1 MAESDAESVSS
12 LDVKRWD
19 AAQKALLA
27 HGEVLMRDAQ
37 ARDGPAFP
45 PRAFNAM
52 LVGCCGVRRGSHP
65 LARRLA
71 PDVINIIAEFLP
83 PRIAPRASAALN
95 AAAGDFARRIFADA
109 SIHALHRGSFC
120 VHAGDVDA
128 VIALSGAD
136 RLAGRRR
143 RPKGCSCAG
152 CVASPWSIHSTTLTP
167 DRWARTREPLD
178 AAPAPMS
185 RPSLAWCEA
194 APVDGS
200 TPQSAIH
207 GALRILALQG
217 CSSILAPGA
226 LDAVASAVIGFCNTV
241 LTRARDG
248 DSQLLRDIAAVD
260 RRVDCLRDVCQARYD
275 ALRDAGELRAA
286 SDRPFDVKKVQPTNH
301 IYVHRFIW
309 SGEGPVD
316 SDSDASDSD
325 ASDDFR
331 SDPWLVRDSESEASD
346 DEALERA
353 EVYDGLTD
361 AAVLD
366 ALSYLQVSVYCADD
380 RNHRSLD
387 RGVLTTGGVDGVLH
401 VFAEEVQSGD
411 DSDGGGKVV
420 ASDDGLDL
428 PATVASDLLCHAF
441 DSRCPDCGRMCLVA
455 CIEVTLDGDLV
466 RQRPVTTHED
476 LETIEKLPH
485 FISPAV
491 ELVGGPTHPYE
502 FATISTDEL
511 APLMRAA
518 AREAGVRHV
527 ASTGPNRLV
536 GSDDDFDLYKTWMT
550 ELVVLAQ
557 AARDATEVAPAPIR
571 YVHALQ
577 AIIQV
582 LDLSPRRLHPISLQ
596 TADLDQT
603 ASYDEIVRRTLGVS
617 TPHDVLG
624 GPLNIH
630 IDVEGMP
637 GDQIDHWQGGCGRV
651 EVDDDANELFSR
663 FLSRRLATLF
673 SKALCM
679 PRGVLCPFTGNGA
692 TLEDSAVQMARRMN
706 AERC

>member
-1 MAESDAESVSS
+1 MAESDTESLSS
-12 LDVKRWD
+12 LDLKRWD
-19 AAQKALLA
+19 VAEEALLA

-52 LVGCCGVRRGSHP
+52 LVGCCGVLRGSHP
-65 LARRLA
+65 LARLLA
-71 PDVINIIAEFLP
+71 PDIINIIAEFLP

-95 AAAGDFARRIFADA
+95 AAAGHFARRIFEDA
-109 SIHALHRGSFC
+109 SIHAIHRGSIC

-128 VIALSGAD
+128 VVALSGAD

-226 LDAVASAVIGFCNTV
+226 LDAAASAVIGFCDTV
-241 LTRARDG
+241 LTRARGG

-275 ALRDAGELRAA
+275 ALRDAGELSAA
-286 SDRPFDVKKVQPTNH
+286 SDRPFRVKRQPQMYN
-301 IYVHRFIW
+301 RFIR

-316 SDSDASDSD
+316 SDSDASD
-325 ASDDFR
+325 DF
-331 SDPWLVRDSESEASD
+331 SENEASE
-346 DEALERA
+346 DEASERA
-353 EVYDGLTD
+353 ELCDGLTGG
-361 AAVLD
+361 AVLD
-366 ALSYLQVSVYCADD
+366 ALSYLQVAVYPADD
-380 RNHRSLD
+380 
-387 RGVLTTGGVDGVLH
+387 VDSDDS
-401 VFAEEVQSGD
+401 ED
-411 DSDGGGKVV
+411 DSDVE
-420 ASDDGLDL
+420 SDDGIDL
-428 PATVASDLLCHAF
+428 PATGTSGLFCHLF
-441 DSRCPDCGRMCLVA
+441 DSRCPDCGRV
-455 CIEVTLDGDLV
+455 CIVTCIDVTLDGVVV
-466 RQRPVTTHED
+466 RQRSVASLEE

-485 FISPAV
+485 FFSPAL
-491 ELVGGPTHPYE
+491 ELDFGITETLEYDGGPTPPYE
-502 FATISTDEL
+502 YATIGTGKL

-518 AREAGVRHV
+518 AREAGVRRV
-527 ASTGPNRLV
+527 ASSTNLSRVV
-536 GSDDDFDLYKTWMT
+536 GKDDDLDLYKQWMD
-550 ELVVLAQ
+550 ELVMLAQ
-557 AARDATEVAPAPIR
+557 AARDATEAAPAPIR

-596 TADLDQT
+596 TVDLDQT

-617 TPHDVLG
+617 TRPDVLA
-624 GPLNIH
+624 GPQNIEIERGLNSI
-630 IDVEGMP
+630 INYYQADYGSVK
-637 GDQIDHWQGGCGRV
+637 
-651 EVDDDANELFSR
+651 VDDEANELFSL

-673 SKALCM
+673 SRALCA
-679 PRGVLCPFTGNGA
+679 PKRVLCPFTGNGA
-692 TLEDSAVQMARRMN
+692 TIDMPSLHFARRMHRN
-706 AERC
+706 YSRLG

>member
-1 MAESDAESVSS
+1 MADSDAESLSS

-19 AAQKALLA
+19 AAEKALLA

-37 ARDGPAFP
+37 ARIGPAFP

-71 PDVINIIAEFLP
+71 PDVVNIIAEFLP

-109 SIHALHRGSFC
+109 SIHAIHRGSFC

-128 VIALSGAD
+128 VIALSDAD

-152 CVASPWSIHSTTLTP
+152 CVASPWSNHSTTLTP
-167 DRWARTREPLD
+167 DRYARTREPLY

-226 LDAVASAVIGFCNTV
+226 LDAAASAVIGFCNTV
-241 LTRARDG
+241 LTRARGG

-275 ALRDAGELRAA
+275 ALRDAGELPAA
-286 SDRPFDVKKVQPTNH
+286 SDHPFSVEQQPHYSGQGST
-301 IYVHRFIW
+301 RFIR

-316 SDSDASDSD
+316 SDSDASD
-325 ASDDFR
+325 DF
-331 SDPWLVRDSESEASD
+331 SENEASE
-346 DEALERA
+346 DEASERA
-353 EVYDGLTD
+353 DLYDGLTGV
-361 AAVLD
+361 AVLD
-366 ALSYLQVSVYCADD
+366 ALSYLQVAVYPADD
-380 RNHRSLD
+380 
-387 RGVLTTGGVDGVLH
+387 VD
-401 VFAEEVQSGD
+401 SD
-411 DSDGGGKVV
+411 DSEDDGDVE
-420 ASDDGLDL
+420 SDDGIDL
-428 PATVASDLLCHAF
+428 PATGTSGLFCQLF
-441 DSRCPDCGRMCLVA
+441 DSRCPDCGRL
-455 CIEVTLDGDLV
+455 CIVTCIDVTLDGVVV
-466 RQRPVTTHED
+466 RQRPVASLEE

-485 FISPAV
+485 FLDTPAL
-491 ELVGGPTHPYE
+491 ELDFGIKETPEYDGGPIPPYE
-502 FATISTDEL
+502 YATIGTDEL

-518 AREAGVRHV
+518 AREAGVRRV
-527 ASTGPNRLV
+527 ASSTMSRVV
-536 GSDDDFDLYKTWMT
+536 GKDDDLDLYKQWMD
-550 ELVVLAQ
+550 ELVVVAQ
-557 AARDATEVAPAPIR
+557 AARDATEAAPAPIR
-571 YVHALQ
+571 YVHALH

-596 TADLDQT
+596 TVDLDRT

-617 TPHDVLG
+617 TPTDVLA
-624 GPLNIH
+624 GPQNIEIERGLNSIVNYYQS
-630 IDVEGMP
+630 DDGSVK
-637 GDQIDHWQGGCGRV
+637 
-651 EVDDDANELFSR
+651 VDDEANELFSL
-663 FLSRRLATLF
+663 FLSRSLATLF
-673 SKALCM
+673 SRALCA
-679 PRGVLCPFTGNGA
+679 PKRVLCPFTGNGA
-692 TLEDSAVQMARRMN
+692 TVDMPSLQFARRMQWN
-706 AERC
+706 YKSLG

>member
-1 MAESDAESVSS
+1 
-12 LDVKRWD
+12 
-19 AAQKALLA
+19 
-27 HGEVLMRDAQ
+27 
-37 ARDGPAFP
+37 
-45 PRAFNAM
+45 
-52 LVGCCGVRRGSHP
+52 
-65 LARRLA
+65 
-71 PDVINIIAEFLP
+71 
-83 PRIAPRASAALN
+83 
-95 AAAGDFARRIFADA
+95 
-109 SIHALHRGSFC
+109 
-120 VHAGDVDA
+120 
-128 VIALSGAD
+128 
-136 RLAGRRR
+136 
-143 RPKGCSCAG
+143 
-152 CVASPWSIHSTTLTP
+152 
-167 DRWARTREPLD
+167 
-178 AAPAPMS
+178 MS

-286 SDRPFDVKKVQPTNH
+286 SDRPFGVKKLPTDH
-301 IYVHRFIW
+301 IHVHRFIW

-316 SDSDASDSD
+316 SDLDASDSD

-387 RGVLTTGGVDGVLH
+387 RGVRTTGGVDGVLH

-491 ELVGGPTHPYE
+491 ELDFPLEEPGNYVGGPTHPYE

-518 AREAGVRHV
+518 AREAGVRRV

-536 GSDDDFDLYKTWMT
+536 GNNDDFDLYKTWMT

-577 AIIQV
+577 AIIKV

-617 TPHDVLG
+617 TRPDVLA
-624 GPLNIH
+624 GPQNIEMERGVDS
-630 IDVEGMP
+630 IVNYY
-637 GDQIDHWQGGCGRV
+637 QGGNGSV
-651 EVDDDANELFSR
+651 EVDDEANELFSL

-673 SKALCM
+673 SRALCM

-692 TLEDSAVQMARRMN
+692 TLEDFAVQMARRMN
-706 AERC
+706 AERS